1 MIILA
6 QRAVPG
12 VLPLCT
18 RACYI
23 CCMVFLLAQFPL
35 IDFTHVRHFQFIS
48 LHLSIIFY
56 LFISLHEP

>member
-6 QRAVPG
+6 HRVVPG

-23 CCMVFLLAQFPL
+23 CYMVFLLAQFPL
-35 IDFTHVRHFQFIS
+35 IDFTHVRHF
-48 LHLSIIFY
+48 
-56 LFISLHEP
+56 